1 MAVSG
6 EFPYPPIDYF
16 AGQPPIEIRSDVQWE
31 EHARF
36 VIAESGVPD
45 GDVAALASAL
55 RASATREQRL
65 RAEVVAGWADIEEQA
80 YAMNQAMIEK
90 GET

>member
-6 EFPYPPIDYF
+6 EFTYPPFDYF
-16 AGQPPIEIRSDVQWE
+16 AGQPPIETRSDAEWE
-31 EHARF
+31 ERARF

-55 RASATREQRL
+55 RASATREEVL
-65 RAEVVAGWADIEEQA
+65 RAEIVAGWAAIEEEA
-80 YAMNQAMIEK
+80 YQMNQAMTEE
-90 GET
+90 GVT

>member
-6 EFPYPPIDYF
+6 EFTYPPIDYF
-16 AGQPPIEIRSDVQWE
+16 AGQPPIEIRTDTEWE
-31 EHARF
+31 DLARF

-55 RASATREQRL
+55 RASTTREQQL
-65 RAEVVAGWADIEEQA
+65 RSEVVAGWAAIEEEA
-80 YAMNQAMIEK
+80 YEMDERLRQGAS
-90 GET
+90 